1 MTRLENYLEKNCVS
15 VSCAKGTQ
23 SKYYRIGA
31 AIIRYS
37 DHVSVDYSGF
47 DIQIIKP
54 VGSFSCLYMF
64 GVSSS
69 SRFSLMNAKQII
81 AYLPFASM
89 EAELKG
95 AVNYQKPE
103 EVINIKTNTMSLTD
117 LNNIAIALDKK
128 LSESP
133 RKSFISDIAPDT
145 EEDELR
151 FNIVKDVINTKLVE
165 RSNAQNAKAKAAEKA
180 QLLEIIH
187 RKKNQAMENMS
198 VEELEAKLAS
208 LEN

>member
-1 MTRLENYLEKNCVS
+1 MYKKALKMKLRFATS
-15 VSCAKGTQ
+15 KGKLTTE
-23 SKYYRIGA
+23 
-31 AIIRYS
+31 
-37 DHVSVDYSGF
+37 DLF
-47 DIQIIKP
+47 D
-54 VGSFSCLYMF
+54 L
-64 GVSSS
+64 
-69 SRFSLMNAKQII
+69 
-81 AYLPFASM
+81 
-89 EAELKG
+89 
-95 AVNYQKPE
+95 
-103 EVINIKTNTMSLTD
+103 SLTD

-151 FNIVKDVINTKLVE
+151 FNIVKDVINTKLIE

-198 VEELEAKLAS
+198 IDELEAKLAS